1 MRYAMIDSEKKQG
14 ALETLRLRQAEIEA
28 AIERLEAD
36 DEAVL
41 LEPAAQPD
49 F

>member
-1 MRYAMIDSEKKQG
+1 MRYAMMDSEKKRG
-14 ALETLRLRQAEIEA
+14 ALETLRLRQAEIET

>member
-1 MRYAMIDSEKKQG
+1 MRYAMRDSEKKQG

-41 LEPAAQPD
+41 LEPAAQSD

>member
-1 MRYAMIDSEKKQG
+1 M
-14 ALETLRLRQAEIEA
+14 LETLLQRKAEIEA

-36 DEAVL
+36 DETIL
-41 LEPAAQPD
+41 LEPAAFAD

>member
-1 MRYAMIDSEKKQG
+1 MWYAMMDSKKKQG

-36 DEAVL
+36 DETVL
-41 LEPAAQPD
+41 LEPAAQLN